1 MGRCVLVAALC
12 LTGYA
17 CSHDYKAKVESD
29 TSWSGAFSTRTVQGS
44 GNQTVDIDD
53 DDQDVVCVAV
63 QKQTR
68 AGSLAVQVVDEGN
81 TWFKKNGPRAST
93 IADFGVVTACNNK

>member
-1 MGRCVLVAALC
+1 MVRCVIVALC
-12 LTGYA
+12 VTSAA

-44 GNQTVDIDD
+44 GNQIVDIDND
-53 DDQDVVCVAV
+53 DDGVVCVAV

-68 AGSLAVQVVDEGN
+68 LGSLAVQVVDEGN
-81 TWFKKNGPRAST
+81 TWFKKNGPRVVT
-93 IADFGVVTACNNK
+93 NADFGVATACNDK